1 MEGFLRTRVLSALP
15 HLLFSMDEPFVC
27 DRVDNAQVFVIL
39 EKDVL
44 CECQPQAHHSIFTS
58 SLVTLLAVYFAF
70 NLQYGETEKNMYKF
84 LEEHVLGIVPK
95 RKSYVLKQTENKLF
109 SQHRTKTTPSS

>member
-1 MEGFLRTRVLSALP
+1 MEGFLRTRVPSALP
-15 HLLFSMDEPFVC
+15 HLLFSMDEPFVR
-27 DRVDNAQVFVIL
+27 DRVDNTQIFVIL

-44 CECQPQAHHSIFTS
+44 CECQPLAYHSIFTS

-109 SQHRTKTTPSS
+109 NQHRKKNNS